1 MAVKHV
7 KEYYDQVCNQYIEMN
22 QEIREFQ
29 KEVEE
34 GLIEPERIDNLK
46 KVIEPLKNNYMT
58 LSWIMYLL
66 NKPQKDSKGK
76 SYERRTKKFRESL
89 DKSFDKKSILKQNE
103 DVIKSIGGVW
113 MYLKKFLE
121 QLGITQVGHYTK
133 SNSYIIDIED
143 SNEYGKIYSLLDKSD
158 EVEEDDDS
166 STITIHNSNI
176 VFESEEY
183 QFTLIADF
191 DQDTYKL
198 VCKEF

>member
-1 MAVKHV
+1 
-7 KEYYDQVCNQYIEMN
+7 
-22 QEIREFQ
+22 
-29 KEVEE
+29 
-34 GLIEPERIDNLK
+34 
-46 KVIEPLKNNYMT
+46 
-58 LSWIMYLL
+58 
-66 NKPQKDSKGK
+66 
-76 SYERRTKKFRESL
+76 
-89 DKSFDKKSILKQNE
+89 
-103 DVIKSIGGVW
+103 

-183 QFTLIADF
+183 QFILMADF

>member
-1 MAVKHV
+1 
-7 KEYYDQVCNQYIEMN
+7 
-22 QEIREFQ
+22 
-29 KEVEE
+29 
-34 GLIEPERIDNLK
+34 
-46 KVIEPLKNNYMT
+46 
-58 LSWIMYLL
+58 
-66 NKPQKDSKGK
+66 
-76 SYERRTKKFRESL
+76 
-89 DKSFDKKSILKQNE
+89 
-103 DVIKSIGGVW
+103 